1 MTTLAPARSKGLYPW
16 QWQAEARQRAQEMAG
31 IGVAPD
37 HWRDWIPALFPALDK
52 PFGER
57 HEEFYNHIDGIR
69 PGIKPPAF
77 FAIWPRGG
85 TKTTSV
91 EVATVRL
98 GARQQRKFCLYV
110 RGIQD
115 KANESVQNIAAKL
128 ESKTVERWYPD
139 LSSRKV
145 GKYNNSKGWRVD
157 TLRCANDFNVVGLG
171 LDAAVRGIKIEEY
184 RPDLIIFDDID
195 AITDSAEAVQK
206 KINVITKSILPAGSN
221 DVAII
226 GIQNLIHPDSIF
238 NMIAENRADF
248 LLERIVSGPYPAVTN
263 LTYERGED
271 KRYHIT
277 GGVATWAGQPLEI
290 CEQQINE
297 WGLSAFLQEAQHE
310 VEPPPG
316 GIWDHIEFDH
326 CTFSELPELVKG
338 IVYVDPAVT
347 DTDQSD
353 SHGIQADVLGIDKK
367 VYRLFSWEQ
376 RTSPEDSIKRA
387 TLKAVELSDLL
398 KIDMAFG
405 VETDQGG
412 DLWKPAF
419 VGVWNDLI
427 ASDEYPHITAETPR
441 PRFVAEKA
449 GSYGSKVHRNSYMLH
464 DYERGNV
471 VHVYGTHQVLERGL
485 KRFPLTKPLDL
496 VDAAFWS
503 WKYLRPDWASVSFL
517 QV

>member
-1 MTTLAPARSKGLYPW
+1 MKLTKLKYK
-16 QWQAEARQRAQEMAG
+16 AQKR
-31 IGVAPD
+31 VALSPPD
-37 HWRDWIPALFPALDK
+37 HWRDWIPTLFPALDK

-57 HEEFYNHIDGIR
+57 HEEFYNHIDSIR
-69 PGIKPPAF
+69 PGVKPPAF
-77 FAIWPRGG
+77 FAIWSRGG
-85 TKTTSV
+85 TKSTSA
-91 EVATVRL
+91 EVANVRV
-98 GARQQRKFCLYV
+98 GAKEVRKFGLYI
-110 RGIQD
+110 RRTQD
-115 KANESVQNIAAKL
+115 KANQSVQNIGEKI
-128 ESKTVERWYPD
+128 EQVGNYYPS
-139 LSSRKV
+139 LASRKLS
-145 GKYNNSKGWRVD
+145 KYGFSQGWRAD
-157 TLRCANDFNVVGLG
+157 MLRCANGFNVLALG
-171 LDAAVRGIKIEEY
+171 LDVPPRSIKLGYY
-184 RPDLIIFDDID
+184 RPDFMVFDDID
-195 AITDSAEAVQK
+195 SITDSADTVR
-206 KINVITKSILPAGSN
+206 KIIDIITKSILPAGSN
-221 DVAII
+221 DVAVI
-226 GIQNLIHPDSIF
+226 GIQNLIHPDSVFSQIVDG
-238 NMIAENRADF
+238 RADF
-248 LLERIVSGPYPAVTN
+248 LLDRIVSGPYPAVDN

-271 KRYHIT
+271 KRYYIT
-277 GGVATWAGQPLEI
+277 GGTATWAGQPLEV

-297 WGLSAFLQEAQHE
+297 WGLSSFLQEAQHE

-326 CTFSELPELVKG
+326 ISFDALPELIKG

-353 SHGIQADVLGIDKK
+353 SHGIQADVLGADKK
-367 VYRLFSWEQ
+367 VYRLFSWEH
-376 RTSPEDSIKRA
+376 RTSPEDSLKRA
-387 TLKAVELSDLL
+387 VLKAVELRDLL
-398 KIDMAFG
+398 KIDMAVG

-419 VGVWNDLI
+419 VGVWNDLV

-503 WKYLRPDWASVSFL
+503 WKYLRPDWVSVSFL